1 VSAYRRV
8 APIASTSLLFLD
20 AGEPPLRRHTG
31 TPTRRSVSPDTFPRG
46 LGTIAERRI
55 FAEMRDFKMQQEEVW
70 VPAKMRLLGLDSPD
84 GLIRIVSLDDHG
96 PCT

>member
-1 VSAYRRV
+1 MGVGGGSCASKKRNRCDWRDT
-8 APIASTSLLFLD
+8 PI
-20 AGEPPLRRHTG
+20 RRHAY
-31 TPTRRSVSPDTFPRG
+31 TRIRFPRG

-55 FAEMRDFKMQQEEVW
+55 FAEMRDFEMQQEEVW

>member
-1 VSAYRRV
+1 
-8 APIASTSLLFLD
+8 
-20 AGEPPLRRHTG
+20 
-31 TPTRRSVSPDTFPRG
+31 
-46 LGTIAERRI
+46 
-55 FAEMRDFKMQQEEVW
+55 MRDFKMQQEEVW

>member
-1 VSAYRRV
+1 MRANRPYADTPARPHADPCPLIRV
-8 APIASTSLLFLD
+8 
-20 AGEPPLRRHTG
+20 
-31 TPTRRSVSPDTFPRG
+31 PRG

-55 FAEMRDFKMQQEEVW
+55 FAEMRDFEMQQEEVW